1 MCDIC
6 RGTASFD
13 PRRHSDATGGSSPD
27 ESLANL
33 PLPTRPSDLVLP
45 TEPLPT
51 ATLDELATYL
61 TSGFWQESGQDSRS
75 FADVIGNSTNHV
87 ITVDLTGLTAAG
99 QRLARWAMDAWELS
113 IDVQFTEVQI
123 DGDITFDDEDS
134 GAYVTYDVDGLGR
147 LHADLNIST
156 DWLADYGTTMDSYSY
171 STYVHEIGHTLG
183 LGHMG
188 FYNGSSGSMTY
199 ANDSYQVSVMS
210 YIPQDQNPNIDA
222 DYAEAAGPMIAD
234 ILAVQNIYGVSQV
247 TEGDTTWGVGGTYSR
262 QFATLFSTD
271 PDTGPIGF
279 AIYDA
284 GGDNDMIDLRASDS
298 GDRLNLNEE
307 SFSDIA
313 GLTGNIAM
321 ARGTQIE
328 QAHMG
333 AGRDTVIGND
343 ADNRIWGH
351 NGRDRIY
358 GQDGSDRLFG
368 GRHGDRLYGGSGE
381 DRLVGQGG
389 HDRLYGGAM
398 DDRLMGRS
406 GNDFLDGG
414 EGNDVLFG
422 GSGADSFFYGFGHDR
437 DTIRDFALGEDQ
449 LVFSAI
455 DFGTQDAQDLL
466 ATYGQNIARGIRLDF
481 GTSATSGASYNDIL
495 ILTGVYDLDALAD
508 DIIFV

>member
-33 PLPTRPSDLVLP
+33 PLPTSDVTVP
-45 TEPLPT
+45 TDPLPT
-51 ATLDELATYL
+51 ASLDELATYL
-61 TSGFWQESGQDSRS
+61 TSGYWQDTGQDSRS

-87 ITVDLTGLTAAG
+87 ITVDLTGLTAEG
-99 QRLARWAMDAWELS
+99 QRLARWALDAWELS

-134 GAYVTYDVDGLGR
+134 GAYVTYDEDSLGR

-210 YIPQDQNPNIDA
+210 YIPQDQNPNVDA

-234 ILAVQNIYGVSQV
+234 ILAVQNIYGISQV
-247 TEGDTTWGVGGTYSR
+247 TDGDTTWGVGGTYSR

-284 GGDNDMIDLRASDS
+284 GGDNDMIDLRASRGGG
-298 GDRLNLNEE
+298 GDRLNLNQT

-313 GLTGNIAM
+313 GLIGNLAM
-321 ARGTQIE
+321 ASGTVIE
-328 QAHMG
+328 QARMG
-333 AGRDTVIGND
+333 RGNDTVIGND
-343 ADNRIWGH
+343 ADNLLWGD
-351 NGRDRIY
+351 NGR
-358 GQDGSDRLFG
+358 
-368 GRHGDRLYGGSGE
+368 DRLYGGGGTDSLFGGSGR
-381 DRLVGQGG
+381 DRLF
-389 HDRLYGGAM
+389 GGAM
-398 DDRLMGRS
+398 DDRLRGQK
-406 GNDFLDGG
+406 GKDYLDSG
-414 EGNDVLFG
+414 EGDDVMIG
-422 GSGADSFFYGFGHDR
+422 GGGADEFFYGFGHDQ
-437 DTIRDFALGEDQ
+437 DTIRDFTLGQDR
-449 LVFSAI
+449 LVFTAI
-455 DFGTQDAQDLL
+455 DFGTQDAEDLL
-466 ATYGQNIARGIRLDF
+466 ATYGQTIARGIRLDF
-481 GTSATSGASYNDIL
+481 GTSATSGGSYNDVL
-495 ILTGVYDLDALAD
+495 ILVGVHDLDALAD

>member
-33 PLPTRPSDLVLP
+33 PLPTSEVTVP
-45 TEPLPT
+45 TDPLPT
-51 ATLDELATYL
+51 ASLDELATYL
-61 TSGFWQESGQDSRS
+61 TSGYWQDSGQDSRS

-87 ITVDLTGLTAAG
+87 ITVDLTGLTAEG
-99 QRLARWAMDAWELS
+99 QRLARWALDAWELS

-134 GAYVTYDVDGLGR
+134 GAYVTYDEDSLGR

-210 YIPQDQNPNIDA
+210 YIPQDQNPNVDA

-234 ILAVQNIYGVSQV
+234 ILAVQNIYGISQV
-247 TEGDTTWGVGGTYSR
+247 TDGDTTWGVGGTYSR
-262 QFATLFSTD
+262 QFATLFSTA

-284 GGDNDMIDLRASDS
+284 GGDNDMIDLRASRGGG
-298 GDRLNLNEE
+298 GDRLNLNET
-307 SFSDIA
+307 SFSDIS
-313 GLTGNIAM
+313 GLIGNLAM
-321 ARGTQIE
+321 ASGTEIE
-328 QAHMG
+328 QARMG
-333 AGRDTVIGND
+333 RGNDTVIGND
-343 ADNRIWGH
+343 ADNLLWGD
-351 NGRDRIY
+351 NGR
-358 GQDGSDRLFG
+358 
-368 GRHGDRLYGGSGE
+368 DRLYGGGGTDSLFGGNGR
-381 DRLVGQGG
+381 DRLF
-389 HDRLYGGAM
+389 GGAM
-398 DDRLMGRS
+398 DDRLRGQK
-406 GNDFLDGG
+406 GKDYLDSG
-414 EGNDVLFG
+414 EGDDVMIG
-422 GSGADSFFYGFGHDR
+422 GGGADEFFYGFGHDQ
-437 DTIRDFALGEDQ
+437 DTIRDFTLGQDR
-449 LVFSAI
+449 LVFTAI
-455 DFGTQDAQDLL
+455 DFGTQDAEDLL

-481 GTSATSGASYNDIL
+481 GTSATSGGSYNDVL
-495 ILTGVYDLDALAD
+495 ILVGVHDLDALAD